1 MAAPP
6 PTPVGK
12 PPPMMT
18 ADMMPKPKNLEAAL
32 YNAISEAEMTGIP
45 LDQRRIRTKA
55 RGPKPSSAFGPIQIT
70 HTLFKDYAER
80 RPGVFTPKELKFIER
95 FSEHGK
101 KMLEADEK
109 GKYDD
114 PIWGYGGKGNLS
126 EKDWVMYERVG
137 KKMLADTFKRNKG
150 NIESFWREWGFG
162 ENGKNDPSKKDPRYR
177 QQVLNAWQSAH
188 NN

>member
-6 PTPVGK
+6 PTPVMK

-18 ADMMPKPKNLEAAL
+18 PDMMPKPKNLAEDL
-32 YNAISEAEMTGIP
+32 YTVISEAEMTGIP
-45 LDQRRIRTKA
+45 YDQRWIRTKA
-55 RGPKPSSAFGPIQIT
+55 RGPVPSSSYGPAQIN

-80 RPGVFTPKELKFIER
+80 RPHLFTPKELKFVER

-114 PIWGYGGKGNLS
+114 PVWGYGGKGKLS
-126 EKDWVMYERVG
+126 EKDKVMYERVA
-137 KKMLADTFKRNKG
+137 KKMLADTYKRNKG
-150 NIESFWREWGFG
+150 NIESFWREWRFG
-162 ENGKNDPSKKDPRYR
+162 ESGKNDPSKKDPRYR
-177 QQVLNAWQSAH
+177 QQVLNA
-188 NN
+188 